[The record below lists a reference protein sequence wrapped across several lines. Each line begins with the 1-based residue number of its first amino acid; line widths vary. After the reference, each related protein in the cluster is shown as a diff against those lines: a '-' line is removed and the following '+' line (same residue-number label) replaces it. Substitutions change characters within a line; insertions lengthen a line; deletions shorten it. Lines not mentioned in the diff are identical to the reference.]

1 MQASSMCTHTHTHTQ
16 KQLCAGS
23 TLTVNNLGVALD
35 STVFTKEGADC
46 DAVML
51 PMVAV
56 QLTLSLAGQGSR
68 GCP

>member
-1 MQASSMCTHTHTHTQ
+1 MQVSSMCTQTHTPQ
-16 KQLCAGS
+16 QLCAGS
-23 TLTVNNLGVALD
+23 TLTVNNLGFALD